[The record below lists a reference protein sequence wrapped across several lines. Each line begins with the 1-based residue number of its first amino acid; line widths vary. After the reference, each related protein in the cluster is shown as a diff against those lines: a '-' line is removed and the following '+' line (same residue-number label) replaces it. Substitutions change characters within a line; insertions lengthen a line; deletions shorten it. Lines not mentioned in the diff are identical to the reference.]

1 MSDANNPNRPNRPL
15 SEISHLF
22 LTSLREQAGENRNRP
37 VRIPPGQTRQEG
49 RGKVPVD
56 LTPEEFAQVYGKPA
70 SPLMDDSI
78 DAGDVED
85 VQRKR
90 VTAIVGSHMNGQIHE
105 SVLAYAAS
113 LTANGQR
120 IGLLTLDAS
129 EFKLQLVDS
138 EDSESGDE
146 AEVQDVFDSRRMS
159 DAILEL
165 NHDVDRWLLVLS
177 DPRRPES
184 RQMMRQVDDWT
195 LISTCDHDGIVSGY
209 RTLKG
214 LAEGEKLPL
223 SIALID
229 APSEIQAQ
237 KAFGKL
243 ASVCRQFL
251 DWDVVHDQLV
261 PDVEHAQVHTI
272 LWCHAHRDKSQLAIA
287 PQWRVVQE
295 FLELTPDAIAD
306 SAHYGAASPAMAN
319 EPMTVPP
326 LAQPVLLSPKR
337 SELPASAAPHMSVE
351 SPAPVKPT
359 EESAVQNPLPF
370 DPMISSASTQHNA
383 SDELGEVIEL
393 PEGASILAAVLKGG
407 SQLLATPI
415 TAPMCAGATVAVGRD
430 RGLVLVAQAGE
441 GLAGMESIAAAV
453 AWLDASKQLIAMAM
467 PQLSI
472 DADVPTRV
480 QLLIDHS
487 DRTAEGIRPL
497 LGNSRITIRSYRKL
511 RWAGR
516 TGLLLDAA

>member
-1 MSDANNPNRPNRPL
+1 MSDANNQNKPNRPL

-22 LTSLREQAGENRNRP
+22 LTSLREQAGENRARP
-37 VRIPPGQTRQEG
+37 VRIPPGQARPASPTD
-49 RGKVPVD
+49 PVD
-56 LTPEEFAQVYGKPA
+56 LSPEEFAQVYGKPA

-78 DAGDVED
+78 DSGDVQD

-90 VTAIVGSHMNGQIHE
+90 VTAIVGAHLNGQLHE
-105 SVLAYAAS
+105 AVLAYAAS
-113 LTANGQR
+113 LTANGLR

-129 EFKLQLVDS
+129 EFKLQLVNC
-138 EDSESGDE
+138 EESESGEE
-146 AEVQDVFDSRRMS
+146 AEVNDMFDSRRMS

-165 NHDVDRWLLVLS
+165 NHDIDRWLLVLP
-177 DPRRPES
+177 DPRRAES

-195 LISTCDHDGIVSGY
+195 LLSTCDHDGIVSGY

-223 SIALID
+223 TIALVD
-229 APSEIQAQ
+229 APSEMQAQ

-251 DWDVVHDQLV
+251 DWDVLHDPLV
-261 PDVEHAQVHTI
+261 ADVEHAQVHTI

-295 FLELTPDAIAD
+295 FLELTPDADAN
-306 SAHYGAASPAMAN
+306 SAHYGDDSIPAVAN
-319 EPMTVPP
+319 EPLSVPP
-326 LAQPVLLSPKR
+326 LAKPVAQSPR
-337 SELPASAAPHMSVE
+337 LAETTRTVE
-351 SPAPVKPT
+351 PT
-359 EESAVQNPLPF
+359 QESAVQNPISLHS
-370 DPMISSASTQHNA
+370 MIQPAGQVI
-383 SDELGEVIEL
+383 SDELGEVIDL

-407 SQLLATPI
+407 TQLLSTPI

-472 DADVPTRV
+472 DTSVPTKV

-511 RWAGR
+511 RWGGR